1 MTFPAK
7 LQEVQYETKS
17 YEVDSLV
24 CPQWVTPMEIVRVI
38 EDPQVIAA
46 VTKEPIGESR
56 EFRLHSHSRCDIM
69 SDMKQANVRQVQRNF
84 SELLGWIEQGQE
96 VLITRR
102 NRIIA
107 KLVPS
112 GDPDSKVEWPDFEKR
127 LHKLW
132 GKQAKGKPASTI
144 IVESREERF

>member
-1 MTFPAK
+1 
-7 LQEVQYETKS
+7 
-17 YEVDSLV
+17 
-24 CPQWVTPMEIVRVI
+24 
-38 EDPQVIAA
+38 
-46 VTKEPIGESR
+46 
-56 EFRLHSHSRCDIM
+56 M

-132 GKQAKGKPASTI
+132 GNRTKGKPASTI